1 MSDTPRTDVAQ
12 HNMGSVVEPHYVVD
26 VEVAQ
31 GLERELAEAKEQ
43 LRLCNVDQFTTAA
56 ELAEAQ
62 EELNDRRKFSYA
74 VELALEGFKGDY
86 IEIIKEF
93 VVAKKSAESA
103 IKESLTVA
111 EPVGWLHWLTVDG
124 ERFPQLTL
132 MPRTDKDEPLYTA
145 PPRREWVGLTD
156 DDKTEIKKLVTY
168 DQFET
173 AGEYANRVQAAT
185 ESKLKDKNGG

>member
-1 MSDTPRTDVAQ
+1 MTDKLRA
-12 HNMGSVVEPHYVVD
+12 
-26 VEVAQ
+26 AAKAA
-31 GLERELAEAKEQ
+31 LETLDCGGRNYSRAANILRAALAEPEQ
-43 LRLCNVDQFTTAA
+43 
-56 ELAEAQ
+56 
-62 EELNDRRKFSYA
+62 
-74 VELALEGFKGDY
+74 
-86 IEIIKEF
+86 
-93 VVAKKSAESA
+93 
-103 IKESLTVA
+103 

-156 DDKTEIKKLVTY
+156 DDKTVIKKLVTY

-185 ESKLKDKNGG
+185 EFKLKEKNT